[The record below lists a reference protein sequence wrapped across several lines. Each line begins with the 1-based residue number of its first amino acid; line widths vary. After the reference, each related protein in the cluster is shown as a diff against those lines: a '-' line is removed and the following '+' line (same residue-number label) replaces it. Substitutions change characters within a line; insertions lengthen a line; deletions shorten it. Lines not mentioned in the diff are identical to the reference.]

1 MKTFL
6 TYSII
11 AVCLSFYSINPT
23 LSKSVSD
30 DKHTLDSV
38 QKIEQFTGI
47 YKVGDFYLGKQPD
60 KEIINWLKSEGVE
73 LVINLRTEKEIE
85 NFTKS
90 SFNEDS
96 LLKSLEIEY
105 FTLPINYPD
114 SYNQMNLQKFI
125 NVISEHNGKIF
136 IHCASGG
143 RVKTFF
149 MGYLIET
156 RGYTVNEAMKISN
169 KMDYYFPLSILLE
182 KEIDMTLKE

>member
-1 MKTFL
+1 M
-6 TYSII
+6 I
-11 AVCLSFYSINPT
+11 AVLFILLTNNSVI
-23 LSKSVSD
+23 SKSISD

-38 QKIEQFTGI
+38 QKIEQFSGVYRI
-47 YKVGDFYLGKQPD
+47 GDFYLGKQPD
-60 KEIINWLKSEGVE
+60 KEIINWLKAEGVE
-73 LVINLRTEKEIE
+73 LVINLRTEKEID

-96 LLKSLEIEY
+96 LLKSLRIEY
-105 FTLPINYPD
+105 LTLPISYPD
-114 SYNQMNLQKFI
+114 SYNQINLQKFI
-125 NVISEHNGKIF
+125 NAILEHNGKIF